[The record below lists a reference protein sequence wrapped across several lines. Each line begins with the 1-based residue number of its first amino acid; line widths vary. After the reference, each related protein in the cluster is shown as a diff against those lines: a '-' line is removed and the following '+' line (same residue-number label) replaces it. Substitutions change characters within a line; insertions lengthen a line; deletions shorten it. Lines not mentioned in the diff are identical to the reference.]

1 MVTALRCLLRCLRA
15 VATVALVVA
24 VCRLVLGVWPTAAVL
39 AAAAMWWGLR
49 AWYRFENRLGQ
60 PRVLVPTVVARRY
73 PRPTSANGHVAFA
86 RGLAAVSVAYL
97 AECEREANRP

>member
-1 MVTALRCLLRCLRA
+1 MVIALRCLRA

-24 VCRLVLGVWPTAAVL
+24 FSRLVLGVWPTAAVF

-49 AWYRFENRLGQ
+49 AWNRFENRLGQ
-60 PRVLVPTVVARRY
+60 PRVVVPTVVAR
-73 PRPTSANGHVAFA
+73 PHQRPTPANGHVAFA

-97 AECEREANRP
+97 AECEQEANQT